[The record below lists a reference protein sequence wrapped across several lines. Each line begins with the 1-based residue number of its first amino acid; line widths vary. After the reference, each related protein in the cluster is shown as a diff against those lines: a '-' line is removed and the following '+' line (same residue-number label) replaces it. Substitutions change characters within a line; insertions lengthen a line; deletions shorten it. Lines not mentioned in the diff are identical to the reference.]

1 MQHVRSRM
9 KGCMRFYFMRWY
21 DAFARGVQ
29 GRLPE
34 PHYEGREVRF
44 VDPEADAE
52 VDANRKEAYDLA
64 VAEEKRRNAAAEAAR
79 SAGGAR

>member
-1 MQHVRSRM
+1 
-9 KGCMRFYFMRWY
+9 MRFYFMRWY

-44 VDPEADAE
+44 VDAEADAE

-64 VAEEKRRNAAAEAAR
+64 VAEEQKRNAAAAAAR
-79 SAGGAR
+79 GEAK